1 MKGKKEYCVGCQD
14 NFYNGNNDMGI
25 KECWGFEHAKT
36 VTRYCI
42 GWWTPMDNKD
52 NFWKVT
58 TNDCHKE
65 TGRYAYLDKL
75 PSHLVHK

>member
-1 MKGKKEYCVGCQD
+1 MKGKKEYCIGCHD

-25 KECWGFEHAKT
+25 KECWGFERAKT
-36 VTRYCI
+36 VTRFRI
-42 GWWTPMDNKD
+42 GWWAPMDNKD

-65 TGRYAYLDKL
+65 PGRYADLEKL
-75 PSHLVHK
+75 PAHLR